1 MCKLLENIKR
11 SGFILL
17 IIGVA
22 VLLFTCILA
31 FQLLMGFEDI
41 LGSSDLVNFFGEAL
55 APLISYAIRALYLGV
70 MGWIG
75 SILTRRG
82 VQILTTTP
90 QIIQPNEKEHKLE
103 DTSKMQPQTK
113 RRKSSIKPLNKPQEA

>member
-1 MCKLLENIKR
+1 
-11 SGFILL
+11 
-17 IIGVA
+17 
-22 VLLFTCILA
+22 
-31 FQLLMGFEDI
+31 MGFEDI

-90 QIIQPNEKEHKLE
+90 QIIQPNEKAHKLE
-103 DTSKMQPQTK
+103 DMGKTQPQTK
-113 RRKSSIKPLNKPQEA
+113 RRKTAINPVNEPHEA